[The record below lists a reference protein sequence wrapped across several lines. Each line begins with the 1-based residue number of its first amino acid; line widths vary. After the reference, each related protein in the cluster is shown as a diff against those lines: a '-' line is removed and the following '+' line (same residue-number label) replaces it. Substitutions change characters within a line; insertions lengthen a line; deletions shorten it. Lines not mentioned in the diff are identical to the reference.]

1 MSRLTLL
8 FACATIA
15 VAPLGAQ
22 SLKVKEEK
30 AGMLKQAKV
39 TAEAALATA
48 QAKVPGGTLKSA
60 EIEKE
65 DGKLSYAF
73 SFTTKGKTGED
84 EVLVDA
90 MTGAVLHAMNT
101 RLDPAIVAFM
111 LDHAEQCA
119 VRLHRCQ
126 ISRIKLHR
134 AMIGQPGTSSKCI
147 RPGLSQH
154 IASAINRHAA
164 RINQ

>member
-15 VAPLGAQ
+15 VTPLGAQ

-39 TAEAALATA
+39 AAEAALATA
-48 QAKVPGGTLKSA
+48 QAKVPGGSLKSA

-73 SFTTKGKTGED
+73 SFTTKGKSGED

-90 MTGAVLHAMNT
+90 MTGAVLSVEHET
-101 RLDPAIVAFM
+101 PASEAKEK
-111 LDHAEQCA
+111 AED
-119 VRLHRCQ
+119 
-126 ISRIKLHR
+126 
-134 AMIGQPGTSSKCI
+134 
-147 RPGLSQH
+147 
-154 IASAINRHAA
+154 AA
-164 RINQ
+164 KAKAAKGAAPTGKKPPV